1 MFGNS
6 SAKKSD
12 LDNSSPSTQ
21 QTSANSSDDPR
32 PEVTSVSQNSSVLP
46 LNSPHDAIINQIDN
60 EVGKLQDASG
70 PGQTSPAKLR
80 NRELP
85 ENLYDPFDGQSVG
98 VMVPGEFG
106 EEEDDLWTHL
116 AEIRNLQSDV
126 ARMHAQMER
135 LGENDRFYAPE
146 ETGEEETVNVGD
158 ETKAEKT
165 AEFTKLSDRFSV
177 RKEAIDAIM
186 QKLQTLSKSI
196 NDFHSSRAPVFRS
209 LSSPVPREAGSNAEK
224 PGAASTRTD
233 RDVGSSM
240 PSNNVLSASLKD
252 SPNSMSRALADPPEQ
267 TRTKLFG
274 EDIVQRIDDPSN
286 SSTYGIVMRC
296 WHDSDDMQIQGP
308 TMDPLLRPL
317 KRGEVGVSFFPNNMR
332 EILPESSFRLLDRP
346 MQAGDLCKRSFED
359 VQSAVVTDVH
369 VRFKGSLKVAH
380 AVSRIKLE
388 DWKSVDDIKEFDDIA
403 VGDFVVYNDWV
414 GQIQEFF
421 DESVIQT
428 SDGSLVRLPEISAH
442 LVVGERGPDILP
454 APPEQGIQGIIS
466 YFMGEL
472 RPSSDDLVVS
482 VKHTVCAVAW
492 MAVNQSLTPEEAS
505 KRNRPKQFWYG
516 KDISQL
522 TLLRG
527 INDQLPRVGDRLIL
541 KSVPEHVLTVHGQE
555 DQKAGA
561 IRVETFVI
569 CETET
574 TVDLLWQNGSSE
586 RARSTEL
593 IPYLNPDEYDC
604 WPGDH
609 VIWKTE
615 DERHGAV
622 VQSVN
627 ASERTAQIVLYS
639 GRREVVSVL
648 ELDTHGAASSGSNPQ
663 EAFGVRRGDLV
674 FIHREGDTNGCLKP
688 MVPSI
693 GELEP
698 WIHEV
703 PFEDEE
709 TGELSGWRKELDRI
723 GRMIAQKHE
732 PAEGDKIRR
741 PEPGRC
747 EIDWFGEVTNLRLDG
762 VVKVTLLDLRK
773 VDVPLE
779 RISRLRDGLE
789 QLEDLWGDELS
800 DSHSVYDPLH
810 DDEGTYEVQTE
821 DGRWQQFDDGSEE
834 DWVDEDVDETL
845 SDLEDVAD
853 SMEVDE
859 ITTPDTVIH
868 GNGVVPGAWPS
879 PGEGADNI
887 QPQASST
894 PRPECPEI
902 TRMTTDIIRKQL
914 PIEPSWKRFDILPS
928 APPDHAFFETTA
940 DQPSRQFMAR
950 LSKEYRALSTS
961 LPESIIVRTY
971 EDRTDLLRSL
981 IIGPE
986 NTPYEDAPFVIDWKL
1001 DGNFPQS
1008 PPIAHF
1014 HSWTNGNGR
1023 VNPNLYE
1030 EGKVCLSI
1038 LGTWA
1043 GDRSESWNPA
1053 RSSLLQAFVSIQG
1066 LVLVKEPW
1074 YCEPAYEKLRGT
1086 TEGKVNSRLY
1096 NEKAYVLS
1104 RGFVRRALE
1113 VPVGGLEDVIKD
1125 IYITRGKLAKV
1136 ITSAHSLIEKS
1147 RITKESED
1155 DNGELAVPRLT
1166 GGGII
1171 PLTRILDKLE
1181 VLSDVPS

>member
-1 MFGNS
+1 MLSNWNQE
-6 SAKKSD
+6 KSD
-12 LDNSSPSTQ
+12 LDDSSPSAE
-21 QTSANSSDDPR
+21 QTSANSFADPGA
-32 PEVTSVSQNSSVLP
+32 TSVPQNSSILS
-46 LNSPHDAIINQIDN
+46 LNSPHDAIISQIDN
-60 EVGKLQDASG
+60 EVRELQDVPD
-70 PGQTSPAKLR
+70 PGQSSPAKFR

-98 VMVPGEFG
+98 VMVPGEFD

-135 LGENDRFYAPE
+135 LGENDRFYGPE

-158 ETKAEKT
+158 ETKAEKA

-196 NDFHSSRAPVFRS
+196 NDFHSSRAPVFQS
-209 LSSPVPREAGSNAEK
+209 LSSPVLRQAESKADK
-224 PGAASTRTD
+224 PGVASARTD
-233 RDVGSSM
+233 RD
-240 PSNNVLSASLKD
+240 
-252 SPNSMSRALADPPEQ
+252 
-267 TRTKLFG
+267 LFG
-274 EDIVQRIDDPSN
+274 EDIVQRIDDPSS

-332 EILPESSFRLLDRP
+332 EILPESSFRLIDRP
-346 MQAGDLCKRSFED
+346 FQTGDICKRSFED

-369 VRFKGSLKVAH
+369 VRFKVAH
-380 AVSRIKLE
+380 AVSGIKLE

-454 APPEQGIQGIIS
+454 APPEQGIQGLIS
-466 YFMGEL
+466 YFRGEL
-472 RPSSDDLVVS
+472 RPSSEDLVVS

-527 INDQLPRVGDRLIL
+527 MNDQLPRVGDRLIL

-555 DQKAGA
+555 DQKAGI

-574 TVDLLWQNGSSE
+574 TVDLLWQDGSTE
-586 RARSTEL
+586 RTRSTEL

-627 ASERTAQIVLYS
+627 ASERTAEIALYS

-648 ELDTHGAASSGSNPQ
+648 ELDAHGAAANQSNPQ
-663 EAFGVRRGDLV
+663 EAFSVRRGDLV
-674 FIHREGDTNGCLKP
+674 FIHREGDTNGCPKP

-698 WIHEV
+698 WVHEV
-703 PFEDEE
+703 PFEEEE

-723 GRMIAQKHE
+723 GRMIAQKDE
-732 PAEGDKIRR
+732 PAEDDKIKR

-762 VVKVTLLDLRK
+762 LVKVTLPDLRK

-779 RISRLRDGLE
+779 RITRLHDGLE

-800 DSHSVYDPLH
+800 DSHSVYDSLH

-821 DGRWQQFDDGSEE
+821 DGQWQQFDDGSEE
-834 DWVDEDVDETL
+834 DWVDEDVDEAL
-845 SDLEDVAD
+845 SDLYDVAD

-868 GNGVVPGAWPS
+868 GNGVAPGAWPS
-879 PGEGADNI
+879 PGEGDDNI
-887 QPQASST
+887 QPEASST
-894 PRPECPEI
+894 PKPVCSENS
-902 TRMTTDIIRKQL
+902 RMSTDIIRKQP

-971 EDRTDLLRSL
+971 EDRTDLLRCL

-1008 PPIAHF
+1008 PPVAHF

-1086 TEGKVNSRLY
+1086 AEGKVNSRLY

-1113 VPVGGLEDVIKD
+1113 VPIGGLEDVIKD

-1136 ITSAHSLIEKS
+1136 VTNARSLIEKS

-1181 VLSDVPS
+1181 ALSAVPS